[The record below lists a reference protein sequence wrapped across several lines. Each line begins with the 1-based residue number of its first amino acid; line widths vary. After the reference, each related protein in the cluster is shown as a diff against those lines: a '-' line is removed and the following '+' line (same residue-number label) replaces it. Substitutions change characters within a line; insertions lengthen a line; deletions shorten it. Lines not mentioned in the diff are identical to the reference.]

1 MTFRRS
7 GEKLVSYLLYTAL
20 NTNQIVWHFEQYD
33 VCLFC
38 VIMVTLYERY
48 NIVTYKIT
56 RNQQKYNIAANA
68 WHKELVLFYKVMS
81 SLWRFGCC
89 YLCIQTPPPPLPR
102 HPPYTTDYNQNC
114 PSVNVKGKNCFEVLR
129 RNLWII

>member
-89 YLCIQTPPPPLPR
+89 YLCIQPPPPLPR

-114 PSVNVKGKNCFEVLR
+114 PSVNVKGKNCFELLR